1 MRGPKPSNE
10 SFFSAAELKHMLE
23 QTMTRFENWRV
34 EVERN
39 PNPMMVH
46 TLKNIISIIDTVSTV
61 TQAKMDYSY
70 KKVSLKMAALVHQTA
85 HLNME
90 IARALEND
98 DFIDAEDQKKI
109 TKALVDLVNSAFVL
123 IRTVQEGFGSRDLL
137 DTDIRKAIPIAPAGE
152 IEAGETPDRG

>member
-1 MRGPKPSNE
+1 MSGQKPTTE
-10 SFFSAAELKHMLE
+10 SLFTAAELKRMLE

-61 TQAKMDYSY
+61 TEAKMEYSY

-85 HLNME
+85 QLNMT
-90 IARALEND
+90 IAKALEND
-98 DFIDAEDQKKI
+98 DFIDSEDQKHI

-123 IRTVQEGFGSRDLL
+123 IRTVQEGFGSTELIDM
-137 DTDIRKAIPIAPAGE
+137 DIRKAIAEPGRDDKPG
-152 IEAGETPDRG
+152 RG